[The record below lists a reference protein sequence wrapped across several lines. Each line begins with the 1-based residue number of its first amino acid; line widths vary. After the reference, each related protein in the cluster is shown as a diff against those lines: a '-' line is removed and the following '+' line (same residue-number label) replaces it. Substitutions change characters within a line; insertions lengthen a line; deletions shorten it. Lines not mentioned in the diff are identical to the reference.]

1 MNEKEDQAKQLLA
14 DVERLME
21 DLSQF
26 LKSVEAAS
34 ERRQAMVNKLKGDH
48 KAGKISWEHF
58 EEMMEAAIEEE
69 QQAGT
74 KIEQL
79 RDEVLKIQQ
88 ACQQHEREN

>member
-34 ERRQAMVNKLKGDH
+34 EQRAAMVNKLKEDH
-48 KAGKISWEHF
+48 EAAKISWEHF
-58 EEMMEAAIEEE
+58 EEIIEAAIEEE
-69 QQAGT
+69 EQAVAQ
-74 KIEQL
+74 IEQL

-88 ACQQHEREN
+88 ACADR